1 MNTGESAITSEA
13 GERYARALFELADE
27 AGSLDAVEKEVA
39 ALGSAFAESADL
51 RRAMSSPLFKAE
63 QKAAAINALA
73 EKLGLGD
80 LVRNFVA
87 VMARN
92 GRAHEAPAAARAFQA
107 LMAKRRGATS
117 ADVASADPLTAA
129 QLKELG
135 TALKSALG
143 RDVEVR
149 TEVRPE
155 LIGGLIVKVGSRMFD
170 SSLRTKLDGVRK
182 AMKEA

>member
-1 MNTGESAITSEA
+1 VNTAENAITSEA

-27 AGSLDAVEKEVA
+27 AGALDAAEKDIASLA
-39 ALGSAFAESADL
+39 AAFAESSDL
-51 RRAMSSPLFKAE
+51 RRAMSSPLFKTE
-63 QKAAAINALA
+63 DKAAVITALTD
-73 EKLGLGD
+73 KLKLSE
-80 LVRNFVA
+80 LVRNFA
-87 VMARN
+87 GVMARN
-92 GRAHEAPAAARAFQA
+92 GRAEDLPAAARAFA
-107 LMAKRRGATS
+107 AMMSKHRGAMS
-117 ADVASADPLTAA
+117 ADVVSADALTAT
-129 QLKELG
+129 QLKELS

-170 SSLRTKLDGVRK
+170 SSLRTKLGGVRK